1 MDVVAGVV
9 AVGHDV
15 ARHDRHAAHRPDA
28 AAVLPVAPR
37 GMVLA
42 VGEDPQRQRRGKQ
55 RRHEAQIADLDS
67 REPEDLMSKR
77 HEGWAE
83 RHEALEDLAD
93 DVMERLDE
101 LAEES

>member
-1 MDVVAGVV
+1 MADCIAFP
-9 AVGHDV
+9 AQPEEPALHSMTRDELQE
-15 ARHDRHAAHRPDA
+15 R
-28 AAVLPVAPR
+28 LQE
-37 GMVLA
+37 L
-42 VGEDPQRQRRGKQ
+42 Q
-55 RRHEAQIADLDS
+55 AQIADLDS

>member
-1 MDVVAGVV
+1 MADCIAFP
-9 AVGHDV
+9 AQPEE
-15 ARHDRHAAHRPDA
+15 PD
-28 AAVLPVAPR
+28 LHSMTR
-37 GMVLA
+37 DELQ
-42 VGEDPQRQRRGKQ
+42 ERLQELQ
-55 RRHEAQIADLDS
+55 AQIADLDS

-101 LAEES
+101 LAEKS

>member
-1 MDVVAGVV
+1 MTRDELQE
-9 AVGHDV
+9 
-15 ARHDRHAAHRPDA
+15 R
-28 AAVLPVAPR
+28 LQE
-37 GMVLA
+37 L
-42 VGEDPQRQRRGKQ
+42 Q
-55 RRHEAQIADLDS
+55 AQIADLDS

>member
-1 MDVVAGVV
+1 MADCIAFPAQPEEPGL
-9 AVGHDV
+9 HSMTRDELQE
-15 ARHDRHAAHRPDA
+15 R
-28 AAVLPVAPR
+28 LQE
-37 GMVLA
+37 L
-42 VGEDPQRQRRGKQ
+42 Q
-55 RRHEAQIADLDS
+55 AQIADLDS